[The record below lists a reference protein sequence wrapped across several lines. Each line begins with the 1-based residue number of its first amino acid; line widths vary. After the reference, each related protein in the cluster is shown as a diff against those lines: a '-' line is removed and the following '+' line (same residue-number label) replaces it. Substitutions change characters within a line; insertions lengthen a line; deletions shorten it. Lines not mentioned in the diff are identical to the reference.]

1 MIQINYKDM
10 EETMK
15 KAVIYA
21 RTSSSGYQENRQD
34 TSRQVDDLKRYAGYQ
49 NLEVQKVFEE
59 HISGGKKNEDRP
71 VLLEAIQYCKDNN
84 IDYLLSSEL
93 SRIGRSAFET
103 LSTIKELVD
112 NSINLYLQKEQFTL
126 LDEGGKP
133 SIFAPIMLATLAT
146 CAQLE
151 RENIQYRLQSG
162 LARYKANGGKMGR
175 KVGSIKSKDEKRKE
189 YAEALGYLKKGYS
202 IRVVSK
208 LTGRGTATIQRLKT
222 DFKDELYL

>member
-1 MIQINYKDM
+1 M
-10 EETMK
+10 EETIK

>member
-1 MIQINYKDM
+1 
-10 EETMK
+10 MK

-93 SRIGRSAFET
+93 SR
-103 LSTIKELVD
+103 VD
-112 NSINLYLQKEQFTL
+112 RPL
-126 LDEGGKP
+126 KP
-133 SIFAPIMLATLAT
+133 YQP
-146 CAQLE
+146 
-151 RENIQYRLQSG
+151 
-162 LARYKANGGKMGR
+162 
-175 KVGSIKSKDEKRKE
+175 
-189 YAEALGYLKKGYS
+189 LKN
-202 IRVVSK
+202 
-208 LTGRGTATIQRLKT
+208 
-222 DFKDELYL
+222 

>member
-1 MIQINYKDM
+1 M

-34 TSRQVDDLKRYAGYQ
+34 TSRQVDDLKRYAEYQ

-112 NSINLYLQKEQFTL
+112 NGINLYLQKEQFTL
-126 LDEGGKP
+126 LDEEGKP

-162 LARYKANGGKMGR
+162 LARYKSNDGKMGR

-222 DFKDELYL
+222 DFKDELYM

>member
-1 MIQINYKDM
+1 LIQINYKDM

-34 TSRQVDDLKRYAGYQ
+34 TSRQVDDLKRYAEYQ

-112 NSINLYLQKEQFTL
+112 NGINLYLQKEQFTL
-126 LDEGGKP
+126 LDEEGKP

-222 DFKDELYL
+222 DFKDELYM